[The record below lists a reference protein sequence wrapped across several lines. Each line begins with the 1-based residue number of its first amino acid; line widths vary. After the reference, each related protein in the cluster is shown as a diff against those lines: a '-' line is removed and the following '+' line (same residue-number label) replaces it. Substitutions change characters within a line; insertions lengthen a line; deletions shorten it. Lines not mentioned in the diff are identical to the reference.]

1 MVGSACALGLAKL
14 GCSVVLLERDKPQA
28 FSAEQLPDLRVSA
41 INLNSEHFFRELGV
55 WQQIESMRVCPY
67 RRLSVWEDPKAR
79 TDFDCR
85 AIHTPHLGHIIENR
99 ILQLALHEGFDKY
112 DKLQTVYAHPIHSI
126 ELNQHA
132 SVTLAN
138 GETINARI
146 LIGADGA
153 NSIVRKAAGIGIQG
167 WQYQQHALGITIKT
181 YAEQQDITWQ
191 QFTPQGPVAFL
202 PLFGQ
207 YASLVWYNDA
217 SNIERLKKLPKKQLK
232 QLIISH
238 FPDELLD
245 FEIIDLAS
253 FPLTR
258 MHANRYSKANAVLVG
273 DAAHNINP
281 LAGQGVNLGFKD
293 VQVLLEILATHKSE
307 LNDQLSATT
316 LAGWLIEYEKRRRGD
331 NLLMMSAMDA
341 LYAGFGNNIAPLKF
355 LRNVGL
361 KLANKAGPL
370 KQRALQYAVGY
381 S

>member
-14 GCSVVLLERDKPQA
+14 GFSVVLLERDQPQA
-28 FSAEQLPDLRVSA
+28 FSVEQLPDLRVSA
-41 INLNSEHFFRELGV
+41 INLNSEQFFKSLDV
-55 WQQIESMRVCPY
+55 WQHIEAMRACTY
-67 RRLSVWEDPKAR
+67 RRLSVWEEPKAR

-85 AIHTPHLGHIIENR
+85 TINTPHLGHIIENR
-99 ILQLALHEGFDKY
+99 IIQLAMHQRFVDYPNLRCIFADAIN
-112 DKLQTVYAHPIHSI
+112 TI
-126 ELNQHA
+126 ELNHHA
-132 SVTLAN
+132 RVTLAS
-138 GETINARI
+138 GETICARV

-153 NSIVRKAAGIGIQG
+153 NSMVRKAAGIGIQG

-181 YAEQQDITWQ
+181 HAQQQDITWQ

-217 SNIERLKKLPKKQLK
+217 RHIDALKKLSKKQLK
-232 QLIISH
+232 QQIIHH
-238 FPDELLD
+238 FPDELVD
-245 FEIIDLAS
+245 FEIVEWCS
-253 FPLTR
+253 FGLNR

-293 VQVLLEILATHKSE
+293 VQVLLDIFATHRTE
-307 LNDQLSATT
+307 LHDDLTPTALSSWLT
-316 LAGWLIEYEKRRRGD
+316 LYENRRRRD

-341 LYAGFGNNIAPLKF
+341 LYLGFGNNILPLKF

-361 KLANKAGPL
+361 KLANQAGPL
-370 KQRALQYAVGY
+370 KQRALQYAVGFN
-381 S
+381 